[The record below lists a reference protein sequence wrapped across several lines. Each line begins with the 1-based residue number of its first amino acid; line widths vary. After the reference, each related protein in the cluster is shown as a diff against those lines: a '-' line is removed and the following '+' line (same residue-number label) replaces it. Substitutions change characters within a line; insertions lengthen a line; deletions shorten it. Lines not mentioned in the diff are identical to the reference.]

1 MQRFLFHGITFRR
14 TQQQQQQVLYHF
26 HMNRDVYR
34 RGQKVARAVIVLC
47 CLCISQLS
55 CMEARLLISG
65 SLALYIN
72 QVTYWVVEVTMG
84 TLSVELR
91 MAQLNPFLASE
102 KQV

>member
-1 MQRFLFHGITFRR
+1 MQRFLFRGITFRR
-14 TQQQQQQVLYHF
+14 TQALYHF

-47 CLCISQLS
+47 CLYINQLS
-55 CMEARLLISG
+55 CMEIGLLISG

-91 MAQLNPFLASE
+91 MAQLNPFLPSE
-102 KQV
+102 KQF

>member
-1 MQRFLFHGITFRR
+1 
-14 TQQQQQQVLYHF
+14 
-26 HMNRDVYR
+26 MNRDVYR

-47 CLCISQLS
+47 CLYISQLS
-55 CMEARLLISG
+55 CMEIGLLISG

-91 MAQLNPFLASE
+91 MAQLNPFLPSE
-102 KQV
+102 KQF